1 MADLPPRTSSTSKL
15 AARRHTVADMEA
27 TSFVSGADAAPLMM
41 TQQGRNTHQHEDDN
55 HDQFQ
60 QRFRFQSP

>member
-27 TSFVSGADAAPLMM
+27 TPFVSGADAAPLMM
-41 TQQGRNTHQHEDDN
+41 TQQGRNTHQHEDDY
-55 HDQFQ
+55 HEQVQ
-60 QRFRFQSP
+60 QRIRFRRP